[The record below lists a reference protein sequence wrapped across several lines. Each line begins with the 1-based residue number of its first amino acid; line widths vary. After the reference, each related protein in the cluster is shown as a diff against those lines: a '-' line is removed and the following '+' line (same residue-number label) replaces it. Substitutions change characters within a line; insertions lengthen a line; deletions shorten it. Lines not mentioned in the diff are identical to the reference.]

1 MSRAAKTPAKRRTH
15 ATNTDPAPAPD
26 EWITVEE
33 FCTEVK
39 ITRRTF
45 DRWRAKGEGPRFIP
59 LGGHGPL
66 RSKRSWVDSWA
77 LGENEV
83 A

>member
-1 MSRAAKTPAKRRTH
+1 MTAVTTPNPEK
-15 ATNTDPAPAPD
+15 D

-45 DRWRAKGEGPRFIP
+45 DRWRAKGKGPRFIF
-59 LGGHGPL
+59 LGGDGPL
-66 RSKRSWVDSWA
+66 RSKRSWIEAWA

>member
-1 MSRAAKTPAKRRTH
+1 MSRAAKTPAKRRH
-15 ATNTDPAPAPD
+15 PATAPGTAKD

-45 DRWRAKGEGPRFIP
+45 DRWRAKGTGPRFVP

-66 RSKRSWVDSWA
+66 RSKRSWVDAWA
-77 LGENEV
+77 LGEDEV